1 MLLVVEFLV
10 SMRDES
16 RRRLFQVYCKG
27 EYGINCGSKS
37 MSLASQKGHHSH
49 ASSFIKHPVRPP
61 PVGFCD
67 RLEGVAS
74 DAATRSNSRLILLC

>member
-61 PVGFCD
+61 LLVFVIDLRVLRAMQRQD
-67 RLEGVAS
+67 RIH
-74 DAATRSNSRLILLC
+74 D